1 MARSRRKPRLTTRIE
16 DLAAA
21 VRAYAGGVA
30 HAEAAAELL
39 IGDGR
44 WLQRDDFVDGFL
56 DIGPGGLRG
65 DTVMAVI
72 DWAGAVAAL
81 DAGRLSCSSGEGRVL
96 RIAASIAG
104 EVAVCVGT
112 VLGGLDEDRIALIA
126 WAVRHANGGPGVS
139 RPVTR
144 AGSAQ

>member
-1 MARSRRKPRLTTRIE
+1 
-16 DLAAA
+16 
-21 VRAYAGGVA
+21 VRAYADGVA

-39 IGDGR
+39 IGDRR
-44 WLQRDDFVDGFL
+44 WLEREDFVAGFI
-56 DIGPGGLRG
+56 DIGPGGLFG

-72 DWAGAVAAL
+72 DWAGAVAAM

-139 RPVTR
+139 RPVTGAER
-144 AGSAQ
+144 AQ